1 MPWSIQTGP
10 FRPCLACPLGA
21 LLPPACPLPACCL
34 PASHD
39 SKKASLPS
47 LRSSLRWPACYGTAI
62 SVGRQSNARGL
73 LLRRKWSGA
82 TGVSSTSG
90 LHWRCTTRWRR
101 PTSASSGLSCR
112 NSTPQGG
119 MRRDINQV
127 AQKRTL
133 GMQHERNSSPIL
145 QQQVAP
151 KQGNNALECA
161 KQWLPPAANPAF
173 HLARAIDGRERGK
186 SPNTTRRDWDP
197 SGTMCLGAASRRLA
211 RCASVILIGA
221 WILSRT

>member
-1 MPWSIQTGP
+1 MLGTSCASGEVRGTATAGADLPWSIQTGP

-112 NSTPQGG
+112 HQAR
-119 MRRDINQV
+119 M
-127 AQKRTL
+127 
-133 GMQHERNSSPIL
+133 SP
-145 QQQVAP
+145 
-151 KQGNNALECA
+151 C
-161 KQWLPPAANPAF
+161 
-173 HLARAIDGRERGK
+173 HLA
-186 SPNTTRRDWDP
+186 TRP
-197 SGTMCLGAASRRLA
+197 SGTIWKAQHTNKLLPRQPMELTYHSPMIWLAKTSWRAWTSSSPHWHPTTSLSTPPLGR
-211 RCASVILIGA
+211 
-221 WILSRT
+221 ILS